1 MRIAIDAMG
10 GDRAPEAPL
19 EGARM
24 ALEQDSS
31 LEVVVVGPESRLRD
45 RLCHPR
51 LAFED
56 APEVIEPDEPPV
68 AAVRRKPRA
77 SLVCGTALVK
87 AGRVDGLVSAGN
99 TGAMMAAGLLLLGRL
114 SGVERPALTAVLPT
128 RDGRGVLLLD
138 VGANSEARAPQL
150 LQFAWMG
157 AHYAHEVLGREAPR
171 VALLNI
177 GEEANKG
184 PSAVR
189 AAYHELK
196 SQNALNFVGN
206 VESRD
211 LLEGVADVVVTDGFV
226 GNVVLK
232 AVEGTALG
240 MMRQIRAALS
250 SGTRARIGGLL
261 ARPAL
266 QGVRRAMDYEEVG
279 GVPLLGL
286 DGVVIKAHGASGP
299 RAFANAIHR
308 AVEQAR
314 HHVGALIAESLRA
327 REAP

>member
-10 GDRAPEAPL
+10 GDAAPTAPV
-19 EGARM
+19 EGARL
-24 ALEQDSS
+24 ALMQDPT
-31 LEVVVVGPESRLRD
+31 LEVVVVGPADALRA
-45 RLCHPR
+45 LASHPR
-51 LAFED
+51 LYIED
-56 APEVIEPDEPPV
+56 APDVIMPDEPPV

-77 SLVCGTALVK
+77 SLVRGTALVK
-87 AGRVDGLVSAGN
+87 SREVDGLVSAGN

-114 SGVERPALTAVLPT
+114 AGVERPALTAVLPT
-128 RDGRGVLLLD
+128 LDGQGLLLLD

-150 LQFAWMG
+150 RQFAWMG
-157 AHYAHEVLGREAPR
+157 AHYAQQVLGRQAPR

-189 AAYHELK
+189 AAYHEL
-196 SQNALNFVGN
+196 SAQSSLNFTGN

-211 LLEGVADVVVTDGFV
+211 LLDGVADVVVTDGFV

-240 MMRQIRAALS
+240 MMRRIRTALS
-250 SGTRARIGGLL
+250 TSPRARIGGLL

-266 QGVRRAMDYEEVG
+266 QEVRRAMDYEEVG

-314 HHVGALIAESLRA
+314 RQVGALIAESLTA
-327 REAP
+327 SEAP

>member
-1 MRIAIDAMG
+1 LRIALDAMG

-19 EGARM
+19 EGARL
-24 ALEQDSS
+24 ALAQDAA
-31 LEVVVVGPESRLRD
+31 LEVVVVGPEAGLRE
-45 RLCHPR
+45 RIRHPR
-51 LAFED
+51 LHFED
-56 APEVIEPDEPPV
+56 APDVIGTDESPV
-68 AAVRRKPRA
+68 AAVRRKPHA
-77 SLVCGTALVK
+77 SLVRATALLK
-87 AGRVDGLVSAGN
+87 SGEVDGLVSAGS

-114 SGVERPALTAVLPT
+114 AGVERPALTAVLPT

-138 VGANSEARAPQL
+138 VGANTEARAPQL

-157 AHYAHEVLGREAPR
+157 VHYAEHVLGRPTPR

-177 GEEANKG
+177 GVEANKG
-184 PSAVR
+184 PTAVR

-196 SQNALNFVGN
+196 TRNALHFVGN

-240 MMRQIRAALS
+240 MMRQIGAALS
-250 SGTRARIGGLL
+250 SGARAKLGGLL

-266 QGVRRAMDYEEVG
+266 MAVRRAMDYEEVG

-314 HHVGALIAESLRA
+314 HHVGALIAESLA
-327 REAP
+327 ATEAP